1 MSELLD
7 QQLLAAV
14 NELTD
19 QVRLS
24 RKAAERATK
33 FQEQLL
39 IRIAPE
45 LEKSHLI
52 QMENEALD
60 KRRAG
65 LKRLS
70 SRPKSKNPE

>member
-1 MSELLD
+1 MTELLD

-24 RKAAERATK
+24 REAAERATK

-52 QMENEALD
+52 QMEKEALD

-70 SRPKSKNPE
+70 SGPKSKNPE

>member
-52 QMENEALD
+52 QMENEGAEQTRE
-60 KRRAG
+60 RRTWIKG
-65 LKRLS
+65 TY
-70 SRPKSKNPE
+70 

>member
-24 RKAAERATK
+24 REAAERATK

-60 KRRAG
+60 
-65 LKRLS
+65 
-70 SRPKSKNPE
+70 